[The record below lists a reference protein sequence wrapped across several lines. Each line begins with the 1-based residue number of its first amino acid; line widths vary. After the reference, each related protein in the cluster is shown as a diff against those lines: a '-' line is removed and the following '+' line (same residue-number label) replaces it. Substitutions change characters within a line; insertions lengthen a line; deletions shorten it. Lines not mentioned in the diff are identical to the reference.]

1 MAQDPEGTRQRI
13 FEAAIE
19 EFAAH
24 GNAGARVDR
33 IAEKARAN
41 KESIYR
47 YFGTKD
53 ELLRRVLD
61 RFADDRGEQL
71 LPQSQEMDAY
81 AAGLFRYFIAHPEF
95 LRLSLWEGLE
105 LGAQPD
111 QPAMEHR
118 HRHYSEK
125 LASSP
130 SSSRPVRSTRSWI
143 PATCWSSSSASPTT
157 GMCCPSWSGSSSAR
171 SRTPRRWSGTSS
183 SWPKPSA
190 GSSRCRLAG
199 TPPGPRN
206 LVIGEHR
213 GVRQPRIHR
222 AARVAYL
229 PGDDELR
236 QRQRAGLGPGRGG
249 GRADRP
255 GRRRRRCD
263 LLRHRRHVLGRG
275 Q

>member
-1 MAQDPEGTRQRI
+1 VALDPEGTRQRI

-19 EFAAH
+19 EFAAY

-61 RFADDRGEQL
+61 RFLDDRGEQL

-81 AAGLFRYFIAHPEF
+81 AAGLFRYFAAHPEF

-118 HRHYSEK
+118 QHHYSEK
-125 LASSP
+125 LAS
-130 SSSRPVRSTRSWI
+130 I
-143 PATCWSSSSASPTT
+143 AEQQQ
-157 GMCCPSWSGSSSAR
+157 
-171 SRTPRRWSGTSS
+171 
-183 SWPKPSA
+183 A
-190 GSSRCRLAG
+190 GSIDPELDPRHLLVVILGIANYWHVLPQLVRVIFGTEPDAATLERHEQFVAEAVRRIVAVPAAAPG
-199 TPPGPRN
+199 TPPAPDTS
-206 LVIGEHR
+206 
-213 GVRQPRIHR
+213 P
-222 AARVAYL
+222 A
-229 PGDDELR
+229 PDT
-236 QRQRAGLGPGRGG
+236 P
-249 GRADRP
+249 
-255 GRRRRRCD
+255 
-263 LLRHRRHVLGRG
+263 
-275 Q
+275 

>member
-61 RFADDRGEQL
+61 RFLDDRGEQL

-81 AAGLFRYFIAHPEF
+81 AAGLFRYFAAHPEF

-125 LASSP
+125 LAS
-130 SSSRPVRSTRSWI
+130 I
-143 PATCWSSSSASPTT
+143 AEQQQ
-157 GMCCPSWSGSSSAR
+157 
-171 SRTPRRWSGTSS
+171 
-183 SWPKPSA
+183 A
-190 GSSRCRLAG
+190 GSIDPELD
-199 TPPGPRN
+199 PRHL
-206 LVIGEHR
+206 LVVI
-213 GVRQPRIHR
+213 
-222 AARVAYL
+222 
-229 PGDDELR
+229 
-236 QRQRAGLGPGRGG
+236 LGI
-249 GRADRP
+249 ANYW
-255 GRRRRRCD
+255 
-263 LLRHRRHVLGRG
+263 HVLPQLVRVIFGTEPDAATLERHE
-275 Q
+275 QFVAEAVRRIVAVPAAAPDAACPAA

>member
-61 RFADDRGEQL
+61 RFLDDRGEQL

-81 AAGLFRYFIAHPEF
+81 AAGLFRYFAAHPEF

-125 LASSP
+125 LAS
-130 SSSRPVRSTRSWI
+130 I
-143 PATCWSSSSASPTT
+143 AEQQQ
-157 GMCCPSWSGSSSAR
+157 
-171 SRTPRRWSGTSS
+171 
-183 SWPKPSA
+183 A
-190 GSSRCRLAG
+190 GSIDPELD
-199 TPPGPRN
+199 PRHL
-206 LVIGEHR
+206 LVVI
-213 GVRQPRIHR
+213 
-222 AARVAYL
+222 
-229 PGDDELR
+229 
-236 QRQRAGLGPGRGG
+236 LGI
-249 GRADRP
+249 ANYW
-255 GRRRRRCD
+255 
-263 LLRHRRHVLGRG
+263 HVLPQLVRVIFGTEPDAATMERHEQFVAEAVRRIVAVPAAAPG
-275 Q
+275 TQPAPDPQPESDPQPAPGTQPASDTP